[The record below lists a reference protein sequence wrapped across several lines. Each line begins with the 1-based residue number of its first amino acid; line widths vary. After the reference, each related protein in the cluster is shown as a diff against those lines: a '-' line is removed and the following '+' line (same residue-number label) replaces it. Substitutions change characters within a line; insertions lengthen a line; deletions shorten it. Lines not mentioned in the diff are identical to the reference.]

1 MEGNDTVTERQR
13 QLLVGRIQDV
23 IVKYL
28 DELGPRG
35 RFSESELV
43 LDTCLAIVAGAIVN
57 NYQEPEEFAHDVG
70 VQLLHLVEKN
80 MAMTL
85 AE

>member
-1 MEGNDTVTERQR
+1 MEGNDAVTERQR
-13 QLLVGRIQDV
+13 RLLVGRIQDV

-35 RFSESELV
+35 I
-43 LDTCLAIVAGAIVN
+43 DTCLAIVAGAIVN